1 MRPTGPYFNANAKA
15 AMRLLY
21 VEDDTQLGQA
31 TTVGLKEE
39 FAVDWFTTVDDAEEA
54 LRQVSY
60 DLLILDINLP
70 GRSGLDFL
78 REQRSKGNNV
88 PVLLLTAR
96 DTVPQR
102 VQGLDAGA
110 DDYLI
115 KPYDF
120 EELLARIRA
129 LVRRRSQPYRDM
141 LRYGDLTVDFSGH
154 TAQMDGIQLA
164 LTQREFHV
172 LRILLEEQGRCLS
185 KDQIAEK
192 MYGWDDEVESNTI
205 EVYVSALRKKLGK
218 EYIRNIRGLG
228 YLMEKRA

>member
-1 MRPTGPYFNANAKA
+1 
-15 AMRLLY
+15 MRLLY
-21 VEDDTQLGQA
+21 VEDDTHLGHA
-31 TTVGLKEE
+31 TSQGLKEE
-39 FAVDWFTTVDDAEEA
+39 FAVDWFTNVDDAEEA
-54 LRQVSY
+54 LRQVAY
-60 DLLILDINLP
+60 DFLILDINLP
-70 GRSGLDFL
+70 GRSGLDLL
-78 REQRSKGNNV
+78 RQLRASGNAL

-120 EELLARIRA
+120 DELLARIRA
-129 LVRRRSQPYRDM
+129 LVRRRSNPYRDI
-141 LRYGDLTVDFSGH
+141 LRYRQLDVDFKGN
-154 TAQMDGIQLA
+154 TAMLDGVA
-164 LTQREFHV
+164 LPLTHREFDV

-205 EVYVSALRKKLGK
+205 EVYVSALRRKLGK
-218 EYIRNIRGLG
+218 EYIKTIRGLG
-228 YLMEKRA
+228 YLMEKHV

>member
-1 MRPTGPYFNANAKA
+1 MRI
-15 AMRLLY
+15 LY
-21 VEDDTQLGQA
+21 VEDDALLGQA
-31 TTVGLKEE
+31 THVGLKEE
-39 FAVDWFTTVDDAEEA
+39 FAVDWFTQVDDAEEA

-60 DLLILDINLP
+60 DVLILDINLP

-78 REQRSKGNNV
+78 REQRAKGNSL

-129 LVRRRSQPYRDM
+129 LVRRRNQPYRDV
-141 LRYGDLTVDFSGH
+141 LRYRDLSVDFSGH
-154 TAQMDGIQLA
+154 TVTMDGMPLA
-164 LTQREFHV
+164 LTQREFDV

-205 EVYVSALRKKLGK
+205 EVYISSLRRKLGK
-218 EYIRNIRGLG
+218 EYIRTMRGLG
-228 YLMEKRA
+228 YLMEKHA

>member
-1 MRPTGPYFNANAKA
+1 MRI
-15 AMRLLY
+15 LY
-21 VEDDTQLGQA
+21 VEDDTHLGKA
-31 TTVGLKEE
+31 TSEGLKDE
-39 FAVDWFTTVDDAEEA
+39 FAVDWFTNVDDAEEA
-54 LRQVSY
+54 LRQVAF

-78 REQRSKGNNV
+78 RDQRAKGNAM

-120 EELLARIRA
+120 DELLARIRA
-129 LVRRRSQPYRDM
+129 LVRRRSNPYRDV
-141 LRYGDLTVDFSGH
+141 LHYRDLAVDFTGH
-154 TAQMDGIQLA
+154 TATLDGIA
-164 LTQREFHV
+164 LPLTHREFDV
-172 LRILLEEQGRCLS
+172 LRILLEDQGRCLG

-192 MYGWDDEVESNTI
+192 MYGWDDDVESNTI
-205 EVYVSALRKKLGK
+205 EVYVSSLRRKLGK
-218 EYIRNIRGLG
+218 EYIKTIRGLG
-228 YLMEKRA
+228 YLMEKHA

>member
-1 MRPTGPYFNANAKA
+1 
-15 AMRLLY
+15 MRLLY
-21 VEDDTQLGQA
+21 VEDDTHLGHA
-31 TTVGLKEE
+31 TSQGLKEE
-39 FAVDWFTTVDDAEEA
+39 FAVDWFTNVDDAEEA
-54 LRQVSY
+54 LRQVAY
-60 DLLILDINLP
+60 DFLILDINLP
-70 GRSGLDFL
+70 GRSGLDLL
-78 REQRSKGNNV
+78 RQMRAQGNAL

-120 EELLARIRA
+120 DELLARIRA
-129 LVRRRSQPYRDM
+129 LVRRRSNPYRDV
-141 LRYGDLTVDFSGH
+141 LHYRQLDVDFKGN
-154 TAQMDGIQLA
+154 TATLDGIA
-164 LTQREFHV
+164 LPLTHREFDV

-205 EVYVSALRKKLGK
+205 EVYVSALRRKLGK
-218 EYIRNIRGLG
+218 EYIKTIRGLG
-228 YLMEKRA
+228 YLMEKHA

>member
-1 MRPTGPYFNANAKA
+1 
-15 AMRLLY
+15 MRLLY

-31 TTVGLKEE
+31 TTEGLKEE
-39 FAVDWFTTVDDAEEA
+39 FAVDWFTNVDDAEEA
-54 LRQVSY
+54 LRQVGY
-60 DLLILDINLP
+60 DMIILDINLP

-78 REQRSKGNNV
+78 RQQRSKGNV
-88 PVLLLTAR
+88 LPVLLLTAR

-102 VQGLDAGA
+102 VEGLDAGA

-129 LVRRRSQPYRDM
+129 LVRRRSKPYQDAVTYRN
-141 LRYGDLTVDFSGH
+141 LVVDFTGH
-154 TAQMDGIQLA
+154 TALLDGLA
-164 LTQREFHV
+164 LPLTQREFHV
-172 LRILLEEQGRCLS
+172 LRILLEDQGRCLS

-205 EVYVSALRKKLGK
+205 EVYVSSLRRKLGK
-218 EYIRNIRGLG
+218 EYIRTIRGLG
-228 YLMEKRA
+228 YLMEKSA

>member
-1 MRPTGPYFNANAKA
+1 
-15 AMRLLY
+15 MRLLY
-21 VEDDTQLGQA
+21 VEDDTQLGRA
-31 TTVGLKEE
+31 TTEGLKEE
-39 FAVDWFTTVDDAEEA
+39 FAVDWFTNVDDAEEA
-54 LRQVSY
+54 LRQVAY
-60 DLLILDINLP
+60 DMLVLDINLP

-78 REQRSKGNNV
+78 RDQRSKGNAL

-102 VQGLDAGA
+102 VQGLNAGA

-129 LVRRRSQPYRDM
+129 LVRRRSQPYRDV
-141 LRYGDLTVDFSGH
+141 LRYRDVAVDFSGH
-154 TAQMDGIQLA
+154 TVQLDGTP
-164 LTQREFHV
+164 LTLTAREFDV

-205 EVYVSALRKKLGK
+205 EVYVSSLRRKLGK
-218 EYIRNIRGLG
+218 EYIRTVRGLG
-228 YLMEKRA
+228 YLMEKHA

>member
-1 MRPTGPYFNANAKA
+1 
-15 AMRLLY
+15 MRLLY

-31 TTVGLKEE
+31 TTEGLKEE
-39 FAVDWFTTVDDAEEA
+39 FAVDWFTNVDDAEEA
-54 LRQVSY
+54 LRQVGY
-60 DLLILDINLP
+60 DMIILDINLP

-78 REQRSKGNNV
+78 RQQRSKGNV
-88 PVLLLTAR
+88 LPVLLLTAR

-129 LVRRRSQPYRDM
+129 LVRRRSKPYQDAVTYRN
-141 LRYGDLTVDFSGH
+141 LAVDFTGH
-154 TAQMDGIQLA
+154 TATLDGVALP

-172 LRILLEEQGRCLS
+172 LRILLEDQGRCLS

-205 EVYVSALRKKLGK
+205 EVYVSSLRRKLGK
-218 EYIRNIRGLG
+218 EYIRTIRGLG
-228 YLMEKRA
+228 YLMEKSA

>member
-1 MRPTGPYFNANAKA
+1 
-15 AMRLLY
+15 MRLLY
-21 VEDDTQLGQA
+21 VEDDIQLGQA
-31 TTVGLKEE
+31 TTAGLKEE
-39 FAVDWFTTVDDAEEA
+39 FAVDWFTNVDDAEEA

-60 DLLILDINLP
+60 DMLVLDINLP
-70 GRSGLDFL
+70 GRSGLEFL
-78 REQRSKGNNV
+78 REQRAKGMTL

-110 DDYLI
+110 DDYLV

-120 EELLARIRA
+120 EELLARSRA
-129 LVRRRSQPYRDM
+129 LVRRRSQPYRDI
-141 LRYGDLTVDFSGH
+141 LRYRDLAVDFTGH
-154 TAQMDGIQLA
+154 TVQLDGIALS
-164 LTQREFHV
+164 LTQREFDV

-205 EVYVSALRKKLGK
+205 EVYVSSLRRKLGK
-218 EYIRNIRGLG
+218 EYIRTIRGLG
-228 YLMEKRA
+228 YLMEKSA

>member
-1 MRPTGPYFNANAKA
+1 
-15 AMRLLY
+15 MRLLY

-31 TTVGLKEE
+31 TTEGLKEE
-39 FAVDWFTTVDDAEEA
+39 FAVDWFTNVDDAEEA
-54 LRQVSY
+54 VRQVGY
-60 DLLILDINLP
+60 DMMILDINLP

-78 REQRSKGNNV
+78 RHQRGKGNV
-88 PVLLLTAR
+88 LPVLLLTAR

-129 LVRRRSQPYRDM
+129 LVRRRSKPYQDAVTYRS
-141 LRYGDLTVDFSGH
+141 LVVDFTGH
-154 TAQMDGIQLA
+154 TAMLDGAPLT
-164 LTQREFHV
+164 LTQREFNV
-172 LRILLEEQGRCLS
+172 LRILLEDQGRCLS

-205 EVYVSALRKKLGK
+205 EVYVSSLRRKLGK
-218 EYIRNIRGLG
+218 EYIRTIRGLG
-228 YLMEKRA
+228 YLMEKHA

>member
-1 MRPTGPYFNANAKA
+1 
-15 AMRLLY
+15 MRLLY
-21 VEDDTQLGQA
+21 VEDDTQLGRA
-31 TTVGLKEE
+31 TTEGLKEE
-39 FAVDWFTTVDDAEEA
+39 FAVDWFTNVNDAEEA
-54 LRQVSY
+54 LRQVAY
-60 DLLILDINLP
+60 DMLVLDINLP

-78 REQRSKGNNV
+78 RDQRSKGNAL

-102 VQGLDAGA
+102 VQGLNAGA

-129 LVRRRSQPYRDM
+129 LVRRRSQPYRDV
-141 LRYGDLTVDFSGH
+141 LRYRDVAVDFSGH
-154 TAQMDGIQLA
+154 TVQLDGTP
-164 LTQREFHV
+164 LTLTAREFDV

-205 EVYVSALRKKLGK
+205 EVYVSSLRRKLGK
-218 EYIRNIRGLG
+218 EYIRTVRGLG
-228 YLMEKRA
+228 YLMEKHA

>member
-1 MRPTGPYFNANAKA
+1 
-15 AMRLLY
+15 MRLLY
-21 VEDDTQLGQA
+21 VEDDTQLGRA
-31 TTVGLKEE
+31 TTEGLKEE
-39 FAVDWFTTVDDAEEA
+39 FAVDWFTNVDDAEEA
-54 LRQVSY
+54 LRQVEY
-60 DLLILDINLP
+60 DMVVLDINLP

-78 REQRSKGNNV
+78 REQRGKGNAL

-102 VQGLDAGA
+102 VQGLNAGA

-120 EELLARIRA
+120 EELLARIHA
-129 LVRRRSQPYRDM
+129 LVRRRSQPYRDVM
-141 LRYGDLTVDFSGH
+141 RYRDLAVDFSGH
-154 TAQMDGIQLA
+154 TVQLDGIALS
-164 LTQREFHV
+164 LTQREFDV

-205 EVYVSALRKKLGK
+205 EVYVSSLRRKLGR
-218 EYIRNIRGLG
+218 EYIRTVRGLG
-228 YLMEKRA
+228 YLMEKHA